1 MQADLCSASVSLAI
15 LTLAKGPKKRAGG
28 TPALRNPLSWPQ
40 LAVRLRC
47 YCARVFARM
56 RAMPA
61 QPFEVSQRQGSL
73 ATVQIISVKG
83 AITFASS
90 PAFQD
95 ALTAATAPRLI
106 VDFTEVSS
114 LDSMAI
120 GTLVRAFVSCHK
132 AGRKLV
138 LVGLNYRVKNILQIT
153 GVDPLF
159 EIYASIADAQGA
171 LI

>member
-1 MQADLCSASVSLAI
+1 
-15 LTLAKGPKKRAGG
+15 
-28 TPALRNPLSWPQ
+28 
-40 LAVRLRC
+40 
-47 YCARVFARM
+47 
-56 RAMPA
+56 MPV
-61 QPFEVSQRQGSL
+61 QPFEVSQRTGSL

-83 AITFASS
+83 AITFATS

-95 ALTAATAPRLI
+95 AIAATAPRLI
-106 VDFTEVSS
+106 IDLTEVSS
-114 LDSMAI
+114 VDSMAV

-159 EIYASIADAQGA
+159 EIYANISEAQGA

>member
-1 MQADLCSASVSLAI
+1 
-15 LTLAKGPKKRAGG
+15 
-28 TPALRNPLSWPQ
+28 
-40 LAVRLRC
+40 
-47 YCARVFARM
+47 M

-61 QPFEVSQRQGSL
+61 QPFEVSQRSGSL
-73 ATVQIISVKG
+73 ATVQIVSVKG

-90 PAFQD
+90 PEFQE
-95 ALTAATAPRLI
+95 AIAAATAPRLI
-106 VDFTEVSS
+106 IDLTEVSS
-114 LDSMAI
+114 VDSMAL
-120 GTLVRAFVSCHK
+120 GTLVRAYVSCQK

-159 EIYASIADAQGA
+159 EIYATIAEAQAA

>member
-1 MQADLCSASVSLAI
+1 
-15 LTLAKGPKKRAGG
+15 
-28 TPALRNPLSWPQ
+28 
-40 LAVRLRC
+40 
-47 YCARVFARM
+47 M
-56 RAMPA
+56 RAMPV
-61 QPFEVSQRQGSL
+61 QPFEVSQRNGSL

-95 ALTAATAPRLI
+95 ALSAATAPRLI
-106 VDFTEVSS
+106 VDFTEVES

-132 AGRKLV
+132 TGRKLV

-159 EIYASIADAQGA
+159 EIYPTIADAQGA

>member
-1 MQADLCSASVSLAI
+1 
-15 LTLAKGPKKRAGG
+15 
-28 TPALRNPLSWPQ
+28 
-40 LAVRLRC
+40 
-47 YCARVFARM
+47 M

-73 ATVQIISVKG
+73 PTVQIVSVKG

-90 PAFQD
+90 LKFQE
-95 ALTAATAPRLI
+95 AISATTAPRLI
-106 VDFTEVSS
+106 IDLTEVISV
-114 LDSMAI
+114 DSMAL
-120 GTLVRAFVSCHK
+120 GTLVRAYVSCQK

-159 EIYASIADAQGA
+159 DMYATIAEAQAA

>member
-1 MQADLCSASVSLAI
+1 
-15 LTLAKGPKKRAGG
+15 
-28 TPALRNPLSWPQ
+28 
-40 LAVRLRC
+40 
-47 YCARVFARM
+47 M

-61 QPFEVSQRQGSL
+61 QHFEVSQRTGSL
-73 ATVQIISVKG
+73 STVQIISVKG
-83 AITFASS
+83 AITFTSS

-95 ALTAATAPRLI
+95 AISVATAPRLI
-106 VDFTEVSS
+106 IDLTEVSS
-114 LDSMAI
+114 VDSMAI

-159 EIYASIADAQGA
+159 ETYATIAEAQGA

>member
-1 MQADLCSASVSLAI
+1 
-15 LTLAKGPKKRAGG
+15 
-28 TPALRNPLSWPQ
+28 
-40 LAVRLRC
+40 
-47 YCARVFARM
+47 M

-61 QPFEVSQRQGSL
+61 PPFEVSQRTGSL

-83 AITFASS
+83 AVTFANS

-95 ALTAATAPRLI
+95 ALAAATAPRLI

-120 GTLVRAFVSCHK
+120 GTLVRAYVSCDK

-159 EIYASIADAQGA
+159 EIYATIADAQGA